1 MKEFAV
7 TINRIGYS
15 HATIS
20 VMATTNKEAK
30 QKALDAAASGGPK
43 YFEEYFEEYSADYE
57 VEYIRPAINK
67 HTFKPAT

>member
-15 HATIS
+15 HAIIS

-43 YFEEYFEEYSADYE
+43 YFEEYSADYE